1 MTWFCAAQMSM
12 SMVMKVLIT
21 TFTMQWVALPPNP
34 TQCHRETI
42 REGFVWDIP
51 YYDRSKDADPKG
63 HTIDADYR
71 FGVVRI
77 LPHV

>member
-1 MTWFCAAQMSM
+1 MSM
-12 SMVMKVLIT
+12 TMVMKVLIT
-21 TFTMQWVALPPNP
+21 TFTMQWVALPPTP

-42 REGFVWDIP
+42 REGFVWGIP
-51 YYDRSKDADPKG
+51 YYDRSEDADPKV

-77 LPHV
+77 HSSSCIRPAAFN